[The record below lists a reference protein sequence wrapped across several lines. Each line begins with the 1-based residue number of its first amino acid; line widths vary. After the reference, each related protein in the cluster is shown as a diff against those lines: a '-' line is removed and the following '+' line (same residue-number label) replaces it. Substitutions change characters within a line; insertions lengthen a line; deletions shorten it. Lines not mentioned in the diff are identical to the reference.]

1 MKRTND
7 EIYES
12 EPDDL
17 DSEEVMIYNSGYGPT
32 HRYPEHDREE
42 SDEFD

>member
-1 MKRTND
+1 MKRSND

-17 DSEEVMIYNSGYGPT
+17 DSDEVMIYNSGYGPT
-32 HRYPEHDREE
+32 RRYLEDDRDE
-42 SDEFD
+42 SGQFD

>member
-1 MKRTND
+1 MKRNRD

-12 EPDDL
+12 EPEDL

-32 HRYPEHDREE
+32 RRFPEDDRDE
-42 SDEFD
+42 SGKFE